1 MSEKKPSDQE
11 IVAQF
16 NSMKQELQ
24 AIAQKVGELEMES
37 EEHKLVIDTI
47 SPLDAERKC
56 YRLVGGVLVERTV
69 KDVLPALQMNQDG
82 IKKVIEQ
89 LLQSYKKK
97 EEDFGDFQKKYNIK
111 VK

>member
-1 MSEKKPSDQE
+1 MSEKRPSDQE

-47 SPLDAERKC
+47 SPLDPERKC
-56 YRLVGGVLVERTV
+56 FRLVGGVLVERTV
-69 KDVLPALQMNQDG
+69 KDVLPALQTNQDG
-82 IKKVIEQ
+82 IKQVIEQ
-89 LLQSYKKK
+89 LLQNYKKK
-97 EEDFGDFQKKYNIK
+97 EEDFGAFQKKYNIK